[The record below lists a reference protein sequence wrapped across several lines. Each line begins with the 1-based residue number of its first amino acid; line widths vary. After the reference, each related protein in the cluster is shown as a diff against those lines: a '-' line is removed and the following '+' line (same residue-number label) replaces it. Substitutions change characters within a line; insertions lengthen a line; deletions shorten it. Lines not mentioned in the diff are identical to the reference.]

1 MKPTAK
7 EEQRAL
13 RFLRRNRLTP
23 EQIAGFSFMRR
34 HTPEPERH
42 SPANVYGPGI
52 LTLRLKS
59 GEEKILIVHLRHHP
73 TSLVRTLV
81 SRGIPFDN
89 LPTVAAEGGIRPTG
103 TTVYRRL
110 SLYMFWYFV
119 LFVACLSMTFHTL
132 DISRWTGVALPLLFF
147 GMSLYCIYLLQVR
160 FCYLRLEA
168 DRLTIVSAGRE
179 IHYAYSDLLKVNFD
193 FAREPNA
200 THVMEVLDRTYRYRL
215 YYIGRVPRMQLNEI
229 AETLRQAGIDATC
242 SLNEEKR
249 HYHDVYHG

>member
-13 RFLRRNRLTP
+13 HFLHRNHLTP
-23 EQIAGFSFMRR
+23 EQIAGFSFMQR

-42 SPANVYGPGI
+42 SSANVYGPSI
-52 LTLRLKS
+52 LTLRLKT
-59 GEEKILIVHLRHHP
+59 GEEKTLIVHLRHHP
-73 TSLVRTLV
+73 TSLLRTLV
-81 SRGIPFDN
+81 DRGITFDN
-89 LPTVAAEGGIRPTG
+89 CSPPATEYKKETVK
-103 TTVYRRL
+103 TTVYRRP

-119 LFVACLSMTFHTL
+119 LFVACLSMAFHTL
-132 DISRWTGVALPLLFF
+132 DAERWIGIALPVLFF
-147 GMSLYCIYLLQVR
+147 SMSLYCIYLLQVR

-168 DRLTIVSAGRE
+168 DRLTVVSAGCE

-200 THVMEVLDRTYRYRL
+200 THVMELLDKTYRYRL
-215 YYIGRVPRMQLNEI
+215 HYIGRVPRTQLNEI
-229 AETLRQAGIDATC
+229 AERLRKAGIDATC